1 VGTCALSALGVC
13 DAERA
18 ALREP
23 ARALERERRLR
34 RAQVPLRAFLPS
46 QVLNCALALHALPRA
61 CAAWA
66 AAGGGPP
73 PPARGGGA
81 LLGAAGALA
90 GVGLPT
96 LAVHCLERRARRIFL
111 ASLSE

>member
-1 VGTCALSALGVC
+1 M
-13 DAERA
+13 

-23 ARALERERRLR
+23 ASVVERTLRLW

-46 QVLNCALALHALPRA
+46 QVLNCALALNALPRA
-61 CAAWA
+61 CAAWV
-66 AAGGGPP
+66 AAGGAAP
-73 PPARGGGA
+73 GGALGCGA